1 MKNILEHLELDKK
14 VARRRI
20 LKALSTS
27 WEGSLGDIHK
37 SQIDKITLK
46 QRLDSKGKG
55 NCVTEKV
62 WVTLLCN
69 GFEKVWI
76 PLLDRDGNHIEW
88 QSIKFKCGTEI
99 SAGRLAIIKA
109 AFLFKDK
116 FGVAPCSQ
124 KELNNSVKDNF

>member
-1 MKNILEHLELDKK
+1 MKNTLEHLELDKK

-27 WEGSLGDIHK
+27 WEGDLGTITK
-37 SQIDKITLK
+37 SQIDKINIK
-46 QRLDSKGKG
+46 ERLDSKG
-55 NCVTEKV
+55 NFVSEKV

-116 FGVAPCSQ
+116 FGVAPCSA
-124 KELNNSVKDNF
+124 KEQNLCAADNF

>member
-1 MKNILEHLELDKK
+1 MENILDKK
-14 VARRRI
+14 INRRKI

-27 WEGSLGDIHK
+27 WEGDLGTIHK
-37 SQIDKITLK
+37 SQIDKVHIK
-46 QRLDSKGKG
+46 ERLDNRGRFVS
-55 NCVTEKV
+55 EKV
-62 WVTLLCN
+62 WITLLCN

-76 PLLDRDGNHIEW
+76 PLLDREGNHIEW

-99 SAGRLAIIKA
+99 SAGRLAIIKP

>member
-1 MKNILEHLELDKK
+1 MKSKIKQLLTSMNGDLGTILD
-14 VARRRI
+14 
-20 LKALSTS
+20 
-27 WEGSLGDIHK
+27 
-37 SQIDKITLK
+37 SQIDKINT
-46 QRLDSKGKG
+46 RERVDDNGRFVS
-55 NCVTEKV
+55 EKV

-109 AFLFKDK
+109 GFLFKGN
-116 FGVAPCSQ
+116 FSVAPCSQ